1 MRYVKTTRLARE
13 KRSVTDTNTENIDA
27 GDDENEAGGAKA
39 AGALDKEKTGK
50 ALLRRRVIKKAA
62 LESRL
67 SDGGM
72 GRLSRKRADFCYQ
85 SALHR

>member
-13 KRSVTDTNTENIDA
+13 KRSVTDANTENTDA

-39 AGALDKEKTGK
+39 AGAFDKEKIGK

-62 LESRL
+62 LKSRL

-72 GRLSRKRADFCYQ
+72 RRAI
-85 SALHR
+85 